1 MDTTPKNTNT
11 ENIMPKL
18 QNPGV
23 KYSIAAAI
31 IFLIIMLLLII
42 FKVDLSFKGVPK
54 SDDSIVAN
62 TFIILFLGLLI
73 LGICF
78 ALLPSLKEIG
88 KLFAQISSVTYVII
102 YTIGTILFLT
112 MVPEGILN
120 TYAKYILPAT
130 GILGTILFYKGIKTS
145 YIEDFNVN
153 YERIKMLIIML
164 CLVTVFITYYN
175 IDPGGYIKEY
185 FGFSLLLTIILTV
198 FAFLYL
204 IVILTVSSGSGESLY
219 SNMTTFGKY
228 GTLAFI
234 VFLIAIT
241 IIISTYKGGFFNDK
255 ETSLLSI
262 IIILLICILSGSLF
276 ISNIFPES
284 IGGSDAGKL
293 SLFKRSL
300 LTLFGLVISSLI
312 IYWIVYNI
320 QGITSQSGLTS
331 FILNALIVVIVLG
344 LIYKTFF
351 TKLPVGNNNKN
362 AFFSLIMNILFYI
375 PCLFGD
381 VMEKGT
387 QEYNGTTKN
396 SIIALV
402 IAILIILS
410 YFVFPNLSSKVK
422 LRGGKQLVNKPVYT
436 DKLYSLGNY
445 IQLNGSDNIDYQYA
459 ISFWTFIDG
468 APPSTSAA
476 YNKYTSLLNFGYKPN
491 VMYNAEKNT
500 LIVITQEKFINRTES
515 NELFDLDDKNKRIIY
530 KNTNFLLQKWNNI
543 IINYS
548 GGTMDV
554 FLNGELVSS
563 APNIIPYNTLDNLT
577 IGEDNG
583 IKGGI
588 CNVIYY
594 THALDSMAIKGLYNQ
609 SKSLDPPVISDNNE
623 TIINITKQ
631 TNKFINNL

>member
-204 IVILTVSSGSGESLY
+204 IIILTLSSGSGESLY

>member
-1 MDTTPKNTNT
+1 MDTTTKTINT
-11 ENIMPKL
+11 ENIIPKL
-18 QNPGV
+18 QNPGI
-23 KYSIAAAI
+23 KYSVAAAI
-31 IFLIIMLLLII
+31 VFLIIMLLLII
-42 FKVDLSFKGVPK
+42 FKVNLSFKGVPK
-54 SDDSIVAN
+54 SDDSIIAN
-62 TFIILFLGLLI
+62 IFIILFLGLLI

-102 YTIGTILFLT
+102 YTIGMILFLT
-112 MVPEGILN
+112 MVPEDTLN

-130 GILGTILFYKGIKTS
+130 ALLGIILFYKGIKTS
-145 YIEDFNVN
+145 YIEDFNIN
-153 YERIKMLIIML
+153 YERIKMMIIML
-164 CLVTVFITYYN
+164 CLITVFITYYN
-175 IDPGGYIKEY
+175 IDPGGYINKY
-185 FGFSLLLTIILTV
+185 FGSSLLITIILTV

-204 IVILTVSSGSGESLY
+204 IIILTVPSDNGGSLY
-219 SNMTTFGKY
+219 SNMTNFGKY

-234 VFLIAIT
+234 IFLIAIT

-255 ETSLLSI
+255 ETSLLSML
-262 IIILLICILSGSLF
+262 IILLICILAGALF

-284 IGGSDAGKL
+284 TGGADGGKL

-300 LTLFGLVISSLI
+300 LSLFGIVISSLI

-320 QGITSQSGLTS
+320 QEITSESGLIS
-331 FILNALIVVIVLG
+331 FILNALLVLIVLS

-351 TKLPVGNNNKN
+351 AKLPAGNSNKN
-362 AFFSLIMNILFYI
+362 AFFSLIMNLLFYI
-375 PCLFGD
+375 PCIFGD
-381 VMEKGT
+381 IMEKIT
-387 QEYNGTTKN
+387 SEYNATTKN
-396 SIIALV
+396 SVIALV
-402 IAILIILS
+402 IAILIIVS
-410 YFVFPNLSSKVK
+410 YFVLPRLSSKVQ

-445 IQLNGSDNIDYQYA
+445 IQLNDGSDKIDYQYA
-459 ISFWTFIDG
+459 ISFWTFIDA
-468 APPSTSAA
+468 APPSTSPA

-500 LIVITQEKFINRTES
+500 LIVITQQKFINKTES
-515 NELFDLDDKNKRIIY
+515 NELLDLDEKNKKVIY

-548 GGTMDV
+548 GATMDV

-563 APNIIPYNTLDNLT
+563 APNIIPYNTLDTLS

-594 THALDSMAIKGLYNQ
+594 NKSLDSMTIKGLYNQ
-609 SKSLDPPVISDNNE
+609 SKNLDPPIISDNND
-623 TIINITKQ
+623 TIINIS
-631 TNKFINNL
+631 N

>member
-1 MDTTPKNTNT
+1 MDTTIKNINT

-18 QNPGV
+18 QNPGI
-23 KYSIAAAI
+23 KYSVAAAI
-31 IFLIIMLLLII
+31 IFLMIILLLII
-42 FKVDLSFKGVPK
+42 FKVDLSFKNVPK
-54 SDDSIVAN
+54 SDDSVIAN

-73 LGICF
+73 LGVCF

-88 KLFAQISSVTYVII
+88 KLFTQISSVTYVII

-112 MVPEGILN
+112 TVPENILN
-120 TYAKYILPAT
+120 TYAKYILPSI
-130 GILGTILFYKGIKTS
+130 GVLGTILFYKGIKTS

-164 CLVTVFITYYN
+164 CLVTVFIAYYN
-175 IDPGGYIKEY
+175 IDPGGYIEEY
-185 FGFSLLLTIILTV
+185 FGLSLLITIILTV

-204 IVILTVSSGSGESLY
+204 IVILTVPSDSSGSLY
-219 SNMTTFGKY
+219 SNMTNFGKY
-228 GTLAFI
+228 GTLAFV

-262 IIILLICILSGSLF
+262 IIILLICILSGALF

-284 IGGSDAGKL
+284 VGGSDAGKL

-351 TKLPVGNNNKN
+351 IKMPVGNNNKN
-362 AFFSLIMNILFYI
+362 AFFALIMNILFYI
-375 PCLFGD
+375 PCIFGD
-381 VMEKGT
+381 LMEKIGS
-387 QEYNGTTKN
+387 EYNATTKN

-410 YFVFPNLSSKVK
+410 YFVFPQLSSKVQ

-459 ISFWTFIDG
+459 ISFWTFIDA

-500 LIVITQEKFINRTES
+500 LVVITQEKFINRTES

-563 APNIIPYNTLDNLT
+563 APNIIPYSTLDNLT

-594 THALDSMAIKGLYNQ
+594 NHALDSMSIKGLYNQ
-609 SKSLDPPVISDNNE
+609 SKGLDPPVISNNNE
-623 TIINITKQ
+623 TIINIAKQ

>member
-1 MDTTPKNTNT
+1 MDTTTKTINT
-11 ENIMPKL
+11 ENIIPKL
-18 QNPGV
+18 QNPGI
-23 KYSIAAAI
+23 KYSVAAAI
-31 IFLIIMLLLII
+31 VFLIIMLLLII
-42 FKVDLSFKGVPK
+42 FKVNLSFKGVPK
-54 SDDSIVAN
+54 SDDSIIAN
-62 TFIILFLGLLI
+62 IFIILFLGLLI

-102 YTIGTILFLT
+102 YTIGMILFLT
-112 MVPEGILN
+112 MVPEDTLN

-130 GILGTILFYKGIKTS
+130 ALLGIILFYKGIKTS
-145 YIEDFNVN
+145 YIEDFSIN
-153 YERIKMLIIML
+153 YERIKMMIIML
-164 CLVTVFITYYN
+164 CLITVFITYYN
-175 IDPGGYIKEY
+175 IDPGGYINKY
-185 FGFSLLLTIILTV
+185 FGSSLLITIILTV

-204 IVILTVSSGSGESLY
+204 IIILTVPSDNGGSLY
-219 SNMTTFGKY
+219 SNMTNFGKY

-234 VFLIAIT
+234 IFLIAIT
-241 IIISTYKGGFFNDK
+241 IIISTYKDGFFNDK
-255 ETSLLSI
+255 ETSLLSML
-262 IIILLICILSGSLF
+262 IILLICILAGALF

-284 IGGSDAGKL
+284 TGGADGGKL

-300 LTLFGLVISSLI
+300 LSLFGIVISSLI

-320 QGITSQSGLTS
+320 QEITSESGLIS
-331 FILNALIVVIVLG
+331 FILNALLVLIVLS

-351 TKLPVGNNNKN
+351 AKLPAGNSNKN
-362 AFFSLIMNILFYI
+362 AFFSLIMNLLFYI
-375 PCLFGD
+375 PCIFGD
-381 VMEKGT
+381 IMEKIT
-387 QEYNGTTKN
+387 SEYNATTKN
-396 SIIALV
+396 SVIALV
-402 IAILIILS
+402 IAILIIVS
-410 YFVFPNLSSKVK
+410 YFVLPRLSSKVQ

-445 IQLNGSDNIDYQYA
+445 IQLNDGSDKIDYQYA
-459 ISFWTFIDG
+459 ISFWTFIDA
-468 APPSTSAA
+468 APPSTSPA

-500 LIVITQEKFINRTES
+500 LIVITQQKFINKTES
-515 NELFDLDDKNKRIIY
+515 NELLDLDEKNKKVIY

-548 GGTMDV
+548 GATMDV

-563 APNIIPYNTLDNLT
+563 APNIIPYNTLDTLS

-594 THALDSMAIKGLYNQ
+594 NKSLDSMTIKGLYNQ
-609 SKSLDPPVISDNNE
+609 SKNLDPPVISDNND
-623 TIINITKQ
+623 TIINIS
-631 TNKFINNL
+631 N

>member
-112 MVPEGILN
+112 MVPEGILK
-120 TYAKYILPAT
+120 TYSKYILPAT

-530 KNTNFLLQKWNNI
+530 KNTNFLLQKWNN
-543 IINYS
+543 
-548 GGTMDV
+548 MDV

>member
-1 MDTTPKNTNT
+1 MDTTTKTINT
-11 ENIMPKL
+11 ENIIPKL
-18 QNPGV
+18 QNPGI
-23 KYSIAAAI
+23 KYSVAAAI

-42 FKVDLSFKGVPK
+42 FKVNLSFKGVPK

-62 TFIILFLGLLI
+62 IFIILFLGLLI

-102 YTIGTILFLT
+102 YTIGMILFLT
-112 MVPEGILN
+112 MVPEDTLN

-130 GILGTILFYKGIKTS
+130 ALLGIILFYKGIKTS
-145 YIEDFNVN
+145 YIEDFNIN
-153 YERIKMLIIML
+153 YERIKMMIIML
-164 CLVTVFITYYN
+164 CLITVFITYYN
-175 IDPGGYIKEY
+175 IDPGGYIEEY
-185 FGFSLLLTIILTV
+185 FGLSLLITIILTV

-204 IVILTVSSGSGESLY
+204 IIILTVPSDNGGSLY
-219 SNMTTFGKY
+219 SNMTNFGKY

-234 VFLIAIT
+234 IFLIAIT

-255 ETSLLSI
+255 ETSLLSM
-262 IIILLICILSGSLF
+262 IIILLICILSGALF

-284 IGGSDAGKL
+284 VGGVDGDKL

-300 LTLFGLVISSLI
+300 LSLFGIVISSLI

-320 QGITSQSGLTS
+320 QEITSESGLIS
-331 FILNALIVVIVLG
+331 FILNALLVLIVLS

-351 TKLPVGNNNKN
+351 AKLPAGNSNKN
-362 AFFSLIMNILFYI
+362 AFFSLIMNMLFYI
-375 PCLFGD
+375 PCIFGD
-381 VMEKGT
+381 IMEKIT
-387 QEYNGTTKN
+387 SEYNATTKN
-396 SIIALV
+396 SVIALV
-402 IAILIILS
+402 IAILIIVS
-410 YFVFPNLSSKVK
+410 YFVLPRLSSKVQ

-445 IQLNGSDNIDYQYA
+445 IQLNDGSDKIDYQYA
-459 ISFWTFIDG
+459 ISFWTFIDA
-468 APPSTSAA
+468 APPSTSPA

-500 LIVITQEKFINRTES
+500 LIVITQQKFINRTES
-515 NELFDLDDKNKRIIY
+515 NELLDLDEKNKKVIY

-548 GGTMDV
+548 GSTMDV

-563 APNIIPYNTLDNLT
+563 APNIIPYNTLDTLS

-594 THALDSMAIKGLYNQ
+594 NKSLDSMTIKGLYNQ
-609 SKSLDPPVISDNNE
+609 SKNLDPPVISDNND
-623 TIINITKQ
+623 TIINIS
-631 TNKFINNL
+631 N

>member
-1 MDTTPKNTNT
+1 MDTTTKTINT
-11 ENIMPKL
+11 ENIIPKL
-18 QNPGV
+18 QNPGI
-23 KYSIAAAI
+23 KYSVAAAI
-31 IFLIIMLLLII
+31 VFLIIMLLLIL

-62 TFIILFLGLLI
+62 IFIILFLGLLI

-78 ALLPSLKEIG
+78 ALLPSLKELG

-102 YTIGTILFLT
+102 YTIGMILFLT
-112 MVPEGILN
+112 MVPENTLN

-130 GILGTILFYKGIKTS
+130 ALLGIILFYKGIKTS
-145 YIEDFNVN
+145 YIEDFNIN
-153 YERIKMLIIML
+153 YERIKMMIIML
-164 CLVTVFITYYN
+164 CLITVFITYYN
-175 IDPGGYIKEY
+175 IDPGGYINEY
-185 FGFSLLLTIILTV
+185 FGSSLLITIILTV

-204 IVILTVSSGSGESLY
+204 IIILTVPSDNGGSLY
-219 SNMTTFGKY
+219 SNMTNFGKY

-234 VFLIAIT
+234 IFLIAIT
-241 IIISTYKGGFFNDK
+241 IIISTYKDGFFNDK
-255 ETSLLSI
+255 ETSLLSM
-262 IIILLICILSGSLF
+262 IIILLICILAGALF

-284 IGGSDAGKL
+284 TGGADGGKL

-300 LTLFGLVISSLI
+300 LSLFGIVISSLI

-320 QGITSQSGLTS
+320 QEITSESGLIS
-331 FILNALIVVIVLG
+331 FILNALLVLIVLS

-351 TKLPVGNNNKN
+351 AKLPAGNSNKN
-362 AFFSLIMNILFYI
+362 AFFSLIMNMLFYI
-375 PCLFGD
+375 PCIFGD
-381 VMEKGT
+381 IMEKIT
-387 QEYNGTTKN
+387 SEYNATTKN
-396 SIIALV
+396 SVIVLV
-402 IAILIILS
+402 IAILIIIS
-410 YFVFPNLSSKVK
+410 YFVLPRLSSKVQ

-445 IQLNGSDNIDYQYA
+445 IQLNDGSDKIDYQYA
-459 ISFWTFIDG
+459 ISFWTFIDA
-468 APPSTSAA
+468 APPSTSPA

-500 LIVITQEKFINRTES
+500 LVVITQQKFINRTES
-515 NELFDLDDKNKRIIY
+515 NELLDLDDKNKKIIY

-548 GGTMDV
+548 GATMDV

-563 APNIIPYNTLDNLT
+563 ASNIIPYNTLDTLS

-594 THALDSMAIKGLYNQ
+594 NKSLDSMTIKGLYNQ
-609 SKSLDPPVISDNNE
+609 SKNYNPPVISDNND
-623 TIINITKQ
+623 TIINIS
-631 TNKFINNL
+631 N

>member
-1 MDTTPKNTNT
+1 
-11 ENIMPKL
+11 L
-18 QNPGV
+18 QNAGI
-23 KYSIAAAI
+23 KYSVAAAI

-42 FKVDLSFKGVPK
+42 FKVDLSFKNVPK
-54 SDDSIVAN
+54 SDNSVIAN

-73 LGICF
+73 LGVCF

-88 KLFAQISSVTYVII
+88 KLFTQISSVTYVII
-102 YTIGTILFLT
+102 YTIGTIIFLT
-112 MVPEGILN
+112 TVPEKILN
-120 TYAKYILPAT
+120 TYAKYILPAI
-130 GILGTILFYKGIKTS
+130 GVLGTILFYKGIKTS

-164 CLVTVFITYYN
+164 CLVTVFIAYYN
-175 IDPGGYIKEY
+175 VDPGGYIKEY
-185 FGFSLLLTIILTV
+185 FGFSLLLTILLTV

-204 IVILTVSSGSGESLY
+204 IVILTVPSDSSGSLY
-219 SNMTTFGKY
+219 SNMTNFGKY
-228 GTLAFI
+228 GTLAFV

-255 ETSLLSI
+255 ETSLFSI
-262 IIILLICILSGSLF
+262 IIILLICILSGALF

-284 IGGSDAGKL
+284 VGSSDEGKL

-300 LTLFGLVISSLI
+300 LTFFGLVISSLI

-320 QGITSQSGLTS
+320 QGITSQSGLIS
-331 FILNALIVVIVLG
+331 FILNALIVVMVLG

-351 TKLPVGNNNKN
+351 IKMPVGNNNKN

-375 PCLFGD
+375 PCIFGNL
-381 VMEKGT
+381 MEKIGS
-387 QEYNGTTKN
+387 EYNATTKN

-402 IAILIILS
+402 ISILIILS
-410 YFVFPNLSSKVK
+410 YFVFPQLSSKLQ

-459 ISFWTFIDG
+459 ISFWTFIDA

-491 VMYNAEKNT
+491 VMYNAEMNT
-500 LIVITQEKFINRTES
+500 LVVITQEKFINRTES

-563 APNIIPYNTLDNLT
+563 APNIIPYSTLDNLT

-594 THALDSMAIKGLYNQ
+594 NHALDSMAIKGLYNQ
-609 SKSLDPPVISDNNE
+609 SKSLDPPVISNNNE
-623 TIINITKQ
+623 TIINIAKQ
-631 TNKFINNL
+631 TNKFIDN

>member
-1 MDTTPKNTNT
+1 MDTTTKTINT
-11 ENIMPKL
+11 ENIIPKL
-18 QNPGV
+18 QNPGI
-23 KYSIAAAI
+23 KYSVAAAI
-31 IFLIIMLLLII
+31 VFLIIMLLLII

-62 TFIILFLGLLI
+62 IFIILFLGLLI

-102 YTIGTILFLT
+102 YTISMILFLT
-112 MVPEGILN
+112 MVPEDTLN

-130 GILGTILFYKGIKTS
+130 ALLGIILFYKGIKTS
-145 YIEDFNVN
+145 YIEDFNIN
-153 YERIKMLIIML
+153 YERIKMMIIML
-164 CLVTVFITYYN
+164 CLITVFITYYN
-175 IDPGGYIKEY
+175 IDPGGYIEEY
-185 FGFSLLLTIILTV
+185 FGLSLLITIILTV

-204 IVILTVSSGSGESLY
+204 IIILTVPSDNGGSLY
-219 SNMTTFGKY
+219 SNMTNFGKY

-234 VFLIAIT
+234 IFLIAIT

-262 IIILLICILSGSLF
+262 IIILLICILSGALF
-276 ISNIFPES
+276 ISNIFPQS
-284 IGGSDAGKL
+284 VGGADGDKL

-300 LTLFGLVISSLI
+300 LSLFGIVISSLI

-320 QGITSQSGLTS
+320 QEITSESGLIS
-331 FILNALIVVIVLG
+331 FILNALLVLIVLS

-351 TKLPVGNNNKN
+351 AKLPAGNSNKN
-362 AFFSLIMNILFYI
+362 AFFSLIMNMLFYI
-375 PCLFGD
+375 PCIFGD
-381 VMEKGT
+381 IMEKIT
-387 QEYNGTTKN
+387 SEYNATTKN
-396 SIIALV
+396 SVIALV
-402 IAILIILS
+402 IAILIIVS
-410 YFVFPNLSSKVK
+410 YFVLPRLSSKVQ

-445 IQLNGSDNIDYQYA
+445 IQLNDGSDKIDYQYA
-459 ISFWTFIDG
+459 ISFWTFIDA
-468 APPSTSAA
+468 APPSTSPA

-500 LIVITQEKFINRTES
+500 LIVITQQKYINRTES
-515 NELFDLDDKNKRIIY
+515 NELLDLDEKNKKVIY

-548 GGTMDV
+548 GSTMDV

-563 APNIIPYNTLDNLT
+563 APNIIPYNTLDTLS

-594 THALDSMAIKGLYNQ
+594 NKSLDSMTIKGLYNQ
-609 SKSLDPPVISDNNE
+609 SKNLDPPVISDNND
-623 TIINITKQ
+623 TIINIS
-631 TNKFINNL
+631 N

>member
-1 MDTTPKNTNT
+1 MDTTTKTINT
-11 ENIMPKL
+11 ENIIPKL
-18 QNPGV
+18 QNPGI
-23 KYSIAAAI
+23 KYSVAAAI
-31 IFLIIMLLLII
+31 VFLIIMLLLII
-42 FKVDLSFKGVPK
+42 FKVNLSFKGVPK
-54 SDDSIVAN
+54 SDDSIIAN
-62 TFIILFLGLLI
+62 IFIILFLGLLI

-102 YTIGTILFLT
+102 YTIGMILFLT
-112 MVPEGILN
+112 MVPEDTLN

-130 GILGTILFYKGIKTS
+130 ALLGIILFYKGIKTS
-145 YIEDFNVN
+145 YIEDFNIN
-153 YERIKMLIIML
+153 YERIKMMIIML
-164 CLVTVFITYYN
+164 CLITVFITYYN
-175 IDPGGYIKEY
+175 IDPGGYIEEY
-185 FGFSLLLTIILTV
+185 FGLSLLITIILTV

-204 IVILTVSSGSGESLY
+204 IIILTVPSDNGGSLY
-219 SNMTTFGKY
+219 SNMTNFGKY

-234 VFLIAIT
+234 IFLIAIT
-241 IIISTYKGGFFNDK
+241 IIISTYKDGFFNDK
-255 ETSLLSI
+255 ETSLLSML
-262 IIILLICILSGSLF
+262 IILLICILAGALF

-284 IGGSDAGKL
+284 TGGADGGKL

-300 LTLFGLVISSLI
+300 LSLFGIVISSLI

-320 QGITSQSGLTS
+320 QEITSESGLIS
-331 FILNALIVVIVLG
+331 FILNALLVLIVLS

-351 TKLPVGNNNKN
+351 AKLPVGNSNKN
-362 AFFSLIMNILFYI
+362 AFFSLIMNMLFYI
-375 PCLFGD
+375 PCIFGD
-381 VMEKGT
+381 IMEKIT
-387 QEYNGTTKN
+387 SEYNATTKN
-396 SIIALV
+396 SLIALV
-402 IAILIILS
+402 IAILIIVS
-410 YFVFPNLSSKVK
+410 YFVLPRLSSKVQ

-445 IQLNGSDNIDYQYA
+445 IQLNDGSDKIDYQYA
-459 ISFWTFIDG
+459 ISFWTFIDA
-468 APPSTSAA
+468 APPSTSPA

-500 LIVITQEKFINRTES
+500 LIVITQQKFINKTES
-515 NELFDLDDKNKRIIY
+515 NELLDLDEKNKKVIY

-548 GGTMDV
+548 GATMDV

-563 APNIIPYNTLDNLT
+563 APNIIPYNTLDTLS

-594 THALDSMAIKGLYNQ
+594 NKSLDSMTIKGLYNQ
-609 SKSLDPPVISDNNE
+609 SKNLDPPVISDNND
-623 TIINITKQ
+623 TIINIS
-631 TNKFINNL
+631 N

>member
-1 MDTTPKNTNT
+1 MDTTTININT
-11 ENIMPKL
+11 ENIIPKL
-18 QNPGV
+18 QNPEI
-23 KYSIAAAI
+23 KYSVAAAI
-31 IFLIIMLLLII
+31 VFLIIMLLLII
-42 FKVDLSFKGVPK
+42 FKVNLSFKGVPK
-54 SDDSIVAN
+54 SDDSIIAN
-62 TFIILFLGLLI
+62 IFIILFLGLLI

-102 YTIGTILFLT
+102 YTIGMILFLT
-112 MVPEGILN
+112 MVPEDTLN

-130 GILGTILFYKGIKTS
+130 ALLGIILFYKGIKTS
-145 YIEDFNVN
+145 YIEDFNIN

-164 CLVTVFITYYN
+164 CLITVFITYYN
-175 IDPGGYIKEY
+175 IDPGGYINKY
-185 FGFSLLLTIILTV
+185 FGLSLLTTIILTV
-198 FAFLYL
+198 FVFLYL
-204 IVILTVSSGSGESLY
+204 IVILTVPSDNGGSLY
-219 SNMTTFGKY
+219 SNMTNFGKY

-234 VFLIAIT
+234 IFLIAIT

-255 ETSLLSI
+255 ETSLLSML
-262 IIILLICILSGSLF
+262 IILLICILSGALF

-284 IGGSDAGKL
+284 VGGIDGGKL

-300 LTLFGLVISSLI
+300 LSLFGVVISSLI

-320 QGITSQSGLTS
+320 QEITSESGLIS
-331 FILNALIVVIVLG
+331 FILNALLVLIVLS

-351 TKLPVGNNNKN
+351 AKLPVGNSNKN
-362 AFFSLIMNILFYI
+362 AFFSLIMNMLFYI
-375 PCLFGD
+375 PCIFGD
-381 VMEKGT
+381 IMEKIT
-387 QEYNGTTKN
+387 SEYNATTKN
-396 SIIALV
+396 SVIALF
-402 IAILIILS
+402 IAILIIVS
-410 YFVFPNLSSKVK
+410 YFVLPRLSNKFQ

-445 IQLNGSDNIDYQYA
+445 IQLNDGSDKIDYQYA
-459 ISFWTFIDG
+459 ISFWTFIDA
-468 APPSTSAA
+468 APPSTSPA

-500 LIVITQEKFINRTES
+500 LIVITQQKFINKTES
-515 NELFDLDDKNKRIIY
+515 NELLDLDEKNKKIIY

-548 GGTMDV
+548 GATMDV

-563 APNIIPYNTLDNLT
+563 APNIIPYNTLDTLS

-594 THALDSMAIKGLYNQ
+594 NKSLDSMTIKGLYNQ
-609 SKSLDPPVISDNNE
+609 SKNLDPPVISDNND
-623 TIINITKQ
+623 TIINIS
-631 TNKFINNL
+631 N

>member
-1 MDTTPKNTNT
+1 MDTTTKTINT
-11 ENIMPKL
+11 ENIIPKL
-18 QNPGV
+18 QNPGI
-23 KYSIAAAI
+23 KYSVAAAI
-31 IFLIIMLLLII
+31 VFLIIMLLLII
-42 FKVDLSFKGVPK
+42 FKVNLSFKGVPK
-54 SDDSIVAN
+54 SDDSIIAN
-62 TFIILFLGLLI
+62 IFIILFLGLLI

-102 YTIGTILFLT
+102 YTIGMILFLT
-112 MVPEGILN
+112 MVPEDTLN

-130 GILGTILFYKGIKTS
+130 ALLGIILFYKGIKTS
-145 YIEDFNVN
+145 YIEDFNIN
-153 YERIKMLIIML
+153 YERIKMMIIML
-164 CLVTVFITYYN
+164 CLITVFITYYN
-175 IDPGGYIKEY
+175 IDPGGYIEEY
-185 FGFSLLLTIILTV
+185 FGLSLLITIILTV

-204 IVILTVSSGSGESLY
+204 IIILTVPSDNGGSLY
-219 SNMTTFGKY
+219 SNMTNFGKY

-234 VFLIAIT
+234 IFLIAIT
-241 IIISTYKGGFFNDK
+241 IIISTYKDGFFNDK
-255 ETSLLSI
+255 ETSLLSML
-262 IIILLICILSGSLF
+262 IILLICILAGALF

-284 IGGSDAGKL
+284 TGGADGGKL

-300 LTLFGLVISSLI
+300 LSLFGIVISSLI

-320 QGITSQSGLTS
+320 QEITSESGLIS
-331 FILNALIVVIVLG
+331 FILNALLVLIVLS

-351 TKLPVGNNNKN
+351 AKLPAGNSNKN
-362 AFFSLIMNILFYI
+362 AFFSLIMNMLFYI
-375 PCLFGD
+375 PCIFGD
-381 VMEKGT
+381 IMEKIT
-387 QEYNGTTKN
+387 SEYNATTKN
-396 SIIALV
+396 SLIALV
-402 IAILIILS
+402 IAILIIVS
-410 YFVFPNLSSKVK
+410 YFVLPRLSSKVQ

-445 IQLNGSDNIDYQYA
+445 IQLNDGSDKIDYQYA
-459 ISFWTFIDG
+459 ISFWTFIDA
-468 APPSTSAA
+468 APPSTSPA

-500 LIVITQEKFINRTES
+500 LIVITQQKFINKTES
-515 NELFDLDDKNKRIIY
+515 NELLDLDEKNKKVIY

-548 GGTMDV
+548 GATMDV

-563 APNIIPYNTLDNLT
+563 APNIIPYNTLDTLS

-594 THALDSMAIKGLYNQ
+594 NKSLDSMTIKGLYNQ
-609 SKSLDPPVISDNNE
+609 SKNLDPPVISDNND
-623 TIINITKQ
+623 TIINIS
-631 TNKFINNL
+631 N

>member
-1 MDTTPKNTNT
+1 MDTTTKTINT
-11 ENIMPKL
+11 ENIIPKL
-18 QNPGV
+18 QNPGI
-23 KYSIAAAI
+23 KYSVAAAI
-31 IFLIIMLLLII
+31 VFLIIMLLLII
-42 FKVDLSFKGVPK
+42 FKVNLSFKGVPK
-54 SDDSIVAN
+54 SDDSIIAN
-62 TFIILFLGLLI
+62 IFIILFLGLLI

-102 YTIGTILFLT
+102 YTIGMILFLT
-112 MVPEGILN
+112 MVPEDTLN

-130 GILGTILFYKGIKTS
+130 ALLGIILFYKGIKTS
-145 YIEDFNVN
+145 YIEDFSIN
-153 YERIKMLIIML
+153 YERIKMMIIML
-164 CLVTVFITYYN
+164 CLITVFITYYN
-175 IDPGGYIKEY
+175 IDPGGYIEEY
-185 FGFSLLLTIILTV
+185 FGLSLLITIILTV

-204 IVILTVSSGSGESLY
+204 IIILTVPSDNGGSLY
-219 SNMTTFGKY
+219 SNMTNFGKY

-234 VFLIAIT
+234 IFLIAIT
-241 IIISTYKGGFFNDK
+241 IIISTYKDGFFNDK
-255 ETSLLSI
+255 ETSLLSML
-262 IIILLICILSGSLF
+262 IILLICILAGALF

-284 IGGSDAGKL
+284 TGGADGGKL

-300 LTLFGLVISSLI
+300 LSLFGIVISSLI

-320 QGITSQSGLTS
+320 QEITSESGLIS
-331 FILNALIVVIVLG
+331 FILNALLVLIVLS

-351 TKLPVGNNNKN
+351 AKLPAGNSNKN
-362 AFFSLIMNILFYI
+362 AFFSLIMNLLFYI
-375 PCLFGD
+375 PCIFGD
-381 VMEKGT
+381 IMEKIT
-387 QEYNGTTKN
+387 SEYNATTKN
-396 SIIALV
+396 SLIALV
-402 IAILIILS
+402 IAILIIVS
-410 YFVFPNLSSKVK
+410 YFVLPRLSSKVQ

-445 IQLNGSDNIDYQYA
+445 IQLNDGSDKIDYQYA
-459 ISFWTFIDG
+459 ISFWTFIDA
-468 APPSTSAA
+468 APPSTSPA

-500 LIVITQEKFINRTES
+500 LIVITQQKFINKTES
-515 NELFDLDDKNKRIIY
+515 NELLDLDEKNKKVIY

-548 GGTMDV
+548 GATMDV

-563 APNIIPYNTLDNLT
+563 APNIIPYNTLDTLS

-594 THALDSMAIKGLYNQ
+594 NKSLDSMTIKGLYNQ
-609 SKSLDPPVISDNNE
+609 SKNLDPPIISDNND
-623 TIINITKQ
+623 TIINIS
-631 TNKFINNL
+631 N

>member
-1 MDTTPKNTNT
+1 MDTTTKTINT
-11 ENIMPKL
+11 ENIIPKL
-18 QNPGV
+18 QNPGI
-23 KYSIAAAI
+23 KYSVAAAI
-31 IFLIIMLLLII
+31 VFLIIMLLLII
-42 FKVDLSFKGVPK
+42 FKVNLSFKGVPK
-54 SDDSIVAN
+54 SDDSIIAN
-62 TFIILFLGLLI
+62 IFIILFLGLLI

-102 YTIGTILFLT
+102 YTIGMILFLT
-112 MVPEGILN
+112 MVPEDTLN

-130 GILGTILFYKGIKTS
+130 ALLGIILFYKGIKTS
-145 YIEDFNVN
+145 YIEDFNIN
-153 YERIKMLIIML
+153 YERIKMMIIML
-164 CLVTVFITYYN
+164 CLITVFITYYN
-175 IDPGGYIKEY
+175 IDPGGYINKY
-185 FGFSLLLTIILTV
+185 FGSSLLITIILTV

-204 IVILTVSSGSGESLY
+204 IIILTVPSDNEGSLY
-219 SNMTTFGKY
+219 SNMTNFGKY

-234 VFLIAIT
+234 IFLIAIT

-255 ETSLLSI
+255 ETSLLSML
-262 IIILLICILSGSLF
+262 IILLICILAGALF

-284 IGGSDAGKL
+284 TGGADGGKL

-300 LTLFGLVISSLI
+300 LSLFGIVISSLI

-320 QGITSQSGLTS
+320 QEITSESGLIS
-331 FILNALIVVIVLG
+331 FILNALLVLIVLS

-351 TKLPVGNNNKN
+351 AKLPAGNSNKN
-362 AFFSLIMNILFYI
+362 AFFSLIMNLLFYI
-375 PCLFGD
+375 PCIFGD
-381 VMEKGT
+381 IMEKIT
-387 QEYNGTTKN
+387 SEYNATTKN
-396 SIIALV
+396 SVIALV
-402 IAILIILS
+402 IAILIIVS
-410 YFVFPNLSSKVK
+410 YFVLPRLSSKVQ

-445 IQLNGSDNIDYQYA
+445 IQLNDGSDKIDYQYA
-459 ISFWTFIDG
+459 ISFWTFIDA
-468 APPSTSAA
+468 APPSTSPA

-500 LIVITQEKFINRTES
+500 LIVITQQKFINKTES
-515 NELFDLDDKNKRIIY
+515 NELLDLDEKNKKVIY

-548 GGTMDV
+548 GATMDV

-563 APNIIPYNTLDNLT
+563 APNIIPYNTLDTLS

-594 THALDSMAIKGLYNQ
+594 NKSLDSMTIKGLYNQ
-609 SKSLDPPVISDNNE
+609 SKNLDPPVISDNND
-623 TIINITKQ
+623 TIINIS
-631 TNKFINNL
+631 N

>member
-1 MDTTPKNTNT
+1 MDTTTKTINT
-11 ENIMPKL
+11 ENIIPKL
-18 QNPGV
+18 QNPGI
-23 KYSIAAAI
+23 KYSVAAAI
-31 IFLIIMLLLII
+31 VFLIIMLLLII
-42 FKVDLSFKGVPK
+42 FKVNLSFKGVPK
-54 SDDSIVAN
+54 SDDSIIAN
-62 TFIILFLGLLI
+62 IFIILFLGLLI

-102 YTIGTILFLT
+102 YTIGMILFLT
-112 MVPEGILN
+112 MVPEDTLN

-130 GILGTILFYKGIKTS
+130 ALLGIILFYKGIKTS
-145 YIEDFNVN
+145 YIEDFSIN
-153 YERIKMLIIML
+153 YERIKMMIIML
-164 CLVTVFITYYN
+164 CLITVFITYYN
-175 IDPGGYIKEY
+175 IDPGGYINKY
-185 FGFSLLLTIILTV
+185 FGSSLLITIILTV

-204 IVILTVSSGSGESLY
+204 IIILTVPSDNGGSLY
-219 SNMTTFGKY
+219 SNMTNFGKY

-234 VFLIAIT
+234 IFLIAIT

-255 ETSLLSI
+255 ETSLLSML
-262 IIILLICILSGSLF
+262 IILLICILAGALF

-284 IGGSDAGKL
+284 TGGADGGKL

-300 LTLFGLVISSLI
+300 LSLFGIVISSLI

-320 QGITSQSGLTS
+320 QEITSESGLIS
-331 FILNALIVVIVLG
+331 FILNALLVLIVLS

-351 TKLPVGNNNKN
+351 AKLPAGNSNKN
-362 AFFSLIMNILFYI
+362 AFFSLIMNLLFYI
-375 PCLFGD
+375 PCIFGD
-381 VMEKGT
+381 IMEKIT
-387 QEYNGTTKN
+387 SEYNATTKN
-396 SIIALV
+396 SVIALV
-402 IAILIILS
+402 IAILIIVS
-410 YFVFPNLSSKVK
+410 YFVLPRLSSKVQ

-445 IQLNGSDNIDYQYA
+445 IQLNDGSDKIDYQYA
-459 ISFWTFIDG
+459 ISFWTFIDA
-468 APPSTSAA
+468 APPSTSPA

-500 LIVITQEKFINRTES
+500 LIVITQQKFINKTES
-515 NELFDLDDKNKRIIY
+515 NELLDLDEKNKKVIY

-548 GGTMDV
+548 GATMDV

-563 APNIIPYNTLDNLT
+563 APNIIPYNTLDTLS

-594 THALDSMAIKGLYNQ
+594 NKSLDSMTIKGLYNQ
-609 SKSLDPPVISDNNE
+609 SKNLDPPIISDNND
-623 TIINITKQ
+623 TIINIS
-631 TNKFINNL
+631 N

>member
-1 MDTTPKNTNT
+1 MDTTTKTINT
-11 ENIMPKL
+11 ENIIPKL
-18 QNPGV
+18 QNPGI
-23 KYSIAAAI
+23 KYSVAAAI
-31 IFLIIMLLLII
+31 VFLIIMLLLII
-42 FKVDLSFKGVPK
+42 FKVNLSFKGVPK
-54 SDDSIVAN
+54 SDDSIIAN
-62 TFIILFLGLLI
+62 IFIILFLGLLI

-102 YTIGTILFLT
+102 YTIGMILFLT
-112 MVPEGILN
+112 MVPEDTLN

-130 GILGTILFYKGIKTS
+130 ALLGIILFYKGIKTS
-145 YIEDFNVN
+145 YIEDFSIN
-153 YERIKMLIIML
+153 YERIKMMIIML
-164 CLVTVFITYYN
+164 CLITVFITYYN
-175 IDPGGYIKEY
+175 IDPGGYIEEY
-185 FGFSLLLTIILTV
+185 FGLSLLITIILTV

-204 IVILTVSSGSGESLY
+204 IIILTVPSDNGGSLY
-219 SNMTTFGKY
+219 SNMTNFGKY

-234 VFLIAIT
+234 IFLIAIT
-241 IIISTYKGGFFNDK
+241 IIISTYKDGFFNDK
-255 ETSLLSI
+255 ETSLLSML
-262 IIILLICILSGSLF
+262 IILLICILAGALF

-284 IGGSDAGKL
+284 TGGADGGKL

-300 LTLFGLVISSLI
+300 LSLFGIVISSLI

-320 QGITSQSGLTS
+320 QEITSESGLIS
-331 FILNALIVVIVLG
+331 FILNALLVLIVLS

-351 TKLPVGNNNKN
+351 AKLPAGNSNKN
-362 AFFSLIMNILFYI
+362 AFFSLIMNMLFYI
-375 PCLFGD
+375 PCIFGD
-381 VMEKGT
+381 IMEKIT
-387 QEYNGTTKN
+387 SEYNATTKN
-396 SIIALV
+396 SLIALV
-402 IAILIILS
+402 IAILIIVS
-410 YFVFPNLSSKVK
+410 YFVLPRLSSKVQ

-445 IQLNGSDNIDYQYA
+445 IQLNDGSDKIDYQYA
-459 ISFWTFIDG
+459 ISFWTFIDA
-468 APPSTSAA
+468 APPSTSPA

-500 LIVITQEKFINRTES
+500 LIVITQQKFINKTES
-515 NELFDLDDKNKRIIY
+515 NELLDLDEKNKKVIY

-548 GGTMDV
+548 GATMDV

-563 APNIIPYNTLDNLT
+563 APNIIPYNTLDTLS

-594 THALDSMAIKGLYNQ
+594 NKSLDSMTIKGLYNQ
-609 SKSLDPPVISDNNE
+609 SKNLDPPVISDNND
-623 TIINITKQ
+623 TIINIS
-631 TNKFINNL
+631 N